1 MGENLIAILI
11 NFKGCPEQERWH
23 LFCVTRKDKI
33 RINEEELQGR
43 NFLFFICPFLVT
55 RETRIDCLK
64 KYDFLSR
71 KRAAQHL
78 LGILSKGLLKF
89 FLSLL
94 SHIILLVRCI
104 GQILKLPVIDEN
116 NEIQR
121 VYWLVILGKL

>member
-1 MGENLIAILI
+1 M
-11 NFKGCPEQERWH
+11 
-23 LFCVTRKDKI
+23 
-33 RINEEELQGR
+33 
-43 NFLFFICPFLVT
+43 
-55 RETRIDCLK
+55 REMRIDCLK

-71 KRAAQHL
+71 KRAGQHL

-94 SHIILLVRCI
+94 SRIILLVRYI
-104 GQILKLPVIDEN
+104 RQILKLPVIDEN